1 MKKDIQFIEAPKKQY
16 NKKPTTHIKVIGDK
30 EKTNMKKSND
40 YKKAKSIH
48 KAEIKQ
54 LKRDI
59 RTHKLLIKQAKISY
73 QLTK

>member
-16 NKKPTTHIKVIGDK
+16 NKKPTTHITVSNGKG
-30 EKTNMKKSND
+30 KTDMKKPNN
-40 YKKAKSIH
+40 YKEAKSIH
-48 KAEIKQ
+48 KAEIKK

-59 RTHKLLIKQAKISY
+59 RNHKLLIKQAKIIY